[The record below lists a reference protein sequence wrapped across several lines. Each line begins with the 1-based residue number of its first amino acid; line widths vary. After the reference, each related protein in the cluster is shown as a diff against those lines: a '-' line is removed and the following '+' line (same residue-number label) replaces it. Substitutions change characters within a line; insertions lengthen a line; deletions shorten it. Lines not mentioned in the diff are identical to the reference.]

1 MKIGMWLKA
10 AKERVPALDAELLA
24 VWVLGAKEDAEEVRG
39 ADGRVLGEGE
49 AAEGVR
55 GLGSRMALGEGGAEL
70 DRSYLV
76 AHGEEELPAAAEA
89 KLAAALERRVQGE
102 PLAYIVGEKEFYGR
116 KFRVDSR
123 VLIPRPETETLVD
136 LVRERVQSSE
146 QGARH
151 FATGFATDFA
161 TVSRQSASRQAA
173 SAGRIL
179 EIGTGSGCLAVTLA
193 LELPEAEVVAT
204 DVSAEALMVAREN
217 AEWLGVAVRGGER
230 RSGAPVRSD
239 VGARVEFRQADLL
252 AGLAGEFE
260 VLVAN
265 LPYVD
270 ANWEWLD
277 RKSLDYEPAGA
288 LYSERNGLAHYARLL
303 EQLGAAEAKV
313 RARWLVLE
321 ADPCQQEELARLAV
335 ARGWRLA
342 EKRGFGVALE
352 QG

>member
-24 VWVLGAKEDAEEVRG
+24 AWALGAKEDAEG
-39 ADGRVLGEGE
+39 A
-49 AAEGVR
+49 R
-55 GLGSRMALGEGGAEL
+55 GLGSRMALGESGVAL

-89 KLAAALERRVQGE
+89 KLAAALERRAQGE

-123 VLIPRPETETLVD
+123 VLIPRPETEVLVD
-136 LVRERVQSSE
+136 LVRERVQSLV
-146 QGARH
+146 R
-151 FATGFATDFA
+151 
-161 TVSRQSASRQAA
+161 
-173 SAGRIL
+173 AGRIL

-217 AEWLGVAVRGGER
+217 AERLGVVVRGDER
-230 RSGAPVRSD
+230 RLGAPARSD

-335 ARGWRLA
+335 ARGWRPA
-342 EKRGFGVALE
+342 EKRGFGMVLE
-352 QG
+352 QA

>member
-1 MKIGMWLKA
+1 MKIEAWLKE

-24 VWVLGAKEDAEEVRG
+24 VWALGVKEDAEGARG
-39 ADGRVLGEGE
+39 ADGR
-49 AAEGVR
+49 
-55 GLGSRMALGEGGAEL
+55 ALGEGGVGL

-89 KLAAALERRVQGE
+89 KLAAALERRMQGE

-123 VLIPRPETETLVD
+123 VLIPRPETEVLVD
-136 LVRERVQSSE
+136 LVRERMHASVRDLRQ
-146 QGARH
+146 
-151 FATGFATDFA
+151 FATDFA
-161 TVSRQSASRQAA
+161 TVLRQSASRQEA

-217 AEWLGVAVRGGER
+217 AERLGVAARVGER
-230 RSGAPVRSD
+230 RSGAPARSD
-239 VGARVEFRQADLL
+239 VGTRVEFRQADLL

-335 ARGWRLA
+335 ARGWRPA
-342 EKRGFGVALE
+342 EKRGFGVVLE
-352 QG
+352 QA

>member
-1 MKIGMWLKA
+1 MKIEAWLKE
-10 AKERVPALDAELLA
+10 AKGQVSALDAELLL
-24 VWVLGAKEDAEEVRG
+24 VW
-39 ADGRVLGEGE
+39 
-49 AAEGVR
+49 
-55 GLGSRMALGEGGAEL
+55 ALGEAGAVGGASEAEGRATPGESGLTL

-76 AHGEEELPAAAEA
+76 AHGEEELSAEMLA
-89 KLAAALERRVQGE
+89 KLEVALERRARGE

-116 KFRVDSR
+116 NFRVDSR
-123 VLIPRPETETLVD
+123 VLIPRPETEVLVD
-136 LVRERVQSSE
+136 LVRERVQ
-146 QGARH
+146 GAARDSRR
-151 FATGFATDFA
+151 FATDFA
-161 TVSRQSASRQAA
+161 TVSRQSVGRQET

-217 AEWLGVAVRGGER
+217 AERLGVAARVGER
-230 RSGAPVRSD
+230 RSGAPARSD

-252 AGLAGEFE
+252 VGLAGEFE

-303 EQLGAAEAKV
+303 AQLGAAKAKV

-342 EKRGFGVALE
+342 EKRGFGMVLGQA
-352 QG
+352 

>member
-1 MKIGMWLKA
+1 MKIETWLRT

-24 VWVLGAKEDAEEVRG
+24 AWALGAKEDAEEVRG
-39 ADGRVLGEGE
+39 ADGRVLGEG
-49 AAEGVR
+49 
-55 GLGSRMALGEGGAEL
+55 GAEL
-70 DRSYLV
+70 DRSYLA

-89 KLAAALERRVQGE
+89 KLAAALERCVQGE

-123 VLIPRPETETLVD
+123 VLIPRPETEVLVD
-136 LVRERVQSSE
+136 LVRERMQRSE
-146 QGARH
+146 QGA
-151 FATGFATDFA
+151 
-161 TVSRQSASRQAA
+161 
-173 SAGRIL
+173 RIL
-179 EIGTGSGCLAVTLA
+179 EIGTGSGCLAVALA

-217 AEWLGVAVRGGER
+217 AERLGVAARVGER
-230 RSGAPVRSD
+230 RLGAPARSD

-270 ANWEWLD
+270 ANWGWLD

-303 EQLGAAEAKV
+303 AQLGAAKAKV

-335 ARGWRLA
+335 ARGWRPA
-342 EKRGFGVALE
+342 EKRGFGVVLE
-352 QG
+352 QA

>member
-24 VWVLGAKEDAEEVRG
+24 VWALGAKEDAEGARG
-39 ADGRVLGEGE
+39 ADGRVLGEG
-49 AAEGVR
+49 GV
-55 GLGSRMALGEGGAEL
+55 GL

-116 KFRVDSR
+116 NFRVNSR
-123 VLIPRPETETLVD
+123 VLIPRPETEALVD
-136 LVRERVQSSE
+136 LVRERMQSSV
-146 QGARH
+146 R
-151 FATGFATDFA
+151 
-161 TVSRQSASRQAA
+161 
-173 SAGRIL
+173 AGRIL

-217 AEWLGVAVRGGER
+217 AERLGVAARVGER
-230 RSGAPVRSD
+230 RSGEPARSD

-303 EQLGAAEAKV
+303 AQLGAAKAKV

-335 ARGWRLA
+335 ARGWRPA
-342 EKRGFGVALE
+342 EKRGFGVVLE
-352 QG
+352 QA

>member
-1 MKIGMWLKA
+1 MKIEVWLKA
-10 AKERVPALDAELLA
+10 AKAQVSALDAELLL
-24 VWVLGAKEDAEEVRG
+24 VWA
-39 ADGRVLGEGE
+39 LGEGGV
-49 AAEGVR
+49 AEGAR
-55 GLGSRMALGEGGAEL
+55 GLGSRTAPGEGGLTL

-76 AHGEEELPAAAEA
+76 AHGEEELLEETLA
-89 KLAAALERRVQGE
+89 KLRTALERRAQGE

-116 KFRVDSR
+116 KFRVDAR

-136 LVRERVQSSE
+136 LVRERVQSVASE
-146 QGARH
+146 WRH
-151 FATGFATDFA
+151 FATGAAIDHAVSFATDFATGAAIDHAVSFATDFA

-204 DVSAEALMVAREN
+204 DVSAEALIVAQEN
-217 AEWLGVAVRGGER
+217 AR
-230 RSGAPVRSD
+230 RL
-239 VGARVEFRQADLL
+239 GARVEFRRADLL

-270 ANWEWLD
+270 ANWEWLEH
-277 RKSLDYEPAGA
+277 RSLDYEPSGA
-288 LYSERNGLAHYARLL
+288 LYSEQGGLAHYVRLL

-313 RARWLVLE
+313 WARWLVLE
-321 ADPCQQEELARLAV
+321 ADPCQQDELARLA
-335 ARGWRLA
+335 AAQGWRLV
-342 EKRGFGVALE
+342 ERRGFANCLARCSC

>member
-1 MKIGMWLKA
+1 MKIEAWLKA
-10 AKERVPALDAELLA
+10 AKGQVSALDAELLL
-24 VWVLGAKEDAEEVRG
+24 VWA
-39 ADGRVLGEGE
+39 LGEGE
-49 AAEGVR
+49 VAEGAR
-55 GLGSRMALGEGGAEL
+55 GLGSRMEPGEGGLIL

-76 AHGEEELPAAAEA
+76 AHGEEELSAETLA
-89 KLAAALERRVQGE
+89 KLRAALERRVQGE

-116 KFRVDSR
+116 KFRVDAR

-136 LVRERVQSSE
+136 LVRERIHGPVRDLRQ
-146 QGARH
+146 
-151 FATGFATDFA
+151 FATDFA
-161 TVSRQSASRQAA
+161 AVSRQSASRQAA

-204 DVSAEALMVAREN
+204 DVSAEALMVAQEN
-217 AEWLGVAVRGGER
+217 AR
-230 RSGAPVRSD
+230 RL
-239 VGARVEFRQADLL
+239 GARVEFRRADLL

-270 ANWEWLD
+270 ADWEWLEQ
-277 RKSLDYEPAGA
+277 RSLDYEPAGA
-288 LYSERNGLAHYARLL
+288 LYSEQGGLAHYARLL

-321 ADPCQQEELARLAV
+321 ADPCQQDELARLA
-335 ARGWRLA
+335 AAQGWKLVER
-342 EKRGFGVALE
+342 RGFANCLVRCSCRG
-352 QG
+352 

>member
-1 MKIGMWLKA
+1 MKIGTWLKA

-24 VWVLGAKEDAEEVRG
+24 VWALGAKEDAEEVRG
-39 ADGRVLGEGE
+39 ADGRV
-49 AAEGVR
+49 
-55 GLGSRMALGEGGAEL
+55 LGEGGAEL

-204 DVSAEALMVAREN
+204 DVSAEALIVAQEN
-217 AEWLGVAVRGGER
+217 AR
-230 RSGAPVRSD
+230 RL
-239 VGARVEFRQADLL
+239 GARVEFRRANLL
-252 AGLAGEFE
+252 AGLTGEFE

-270 ANWEWLD
+270 ADWEWLEQ
-277 RKSLDYEPAGA
+277 RSLDYEPAGA
-288 LYSERNGLAHYARLL
+288 LYSEQGGLAHYARLL
-303 EQLGAAEAKV
+303 EQLGAVEAKV

-321 ADPCQQEELARLAV
+321 ADPCQQDELARLA
-335 ARGWRLA
+335 AAQGWRLV
-342 EKRGFGVALE
+342 ERRGFANCLARCSCRG
-352 QG
+352 

>member
-1 MKIGMWLKA
+1 MKIEAWLKA
-10 AKERVPALDAELLA
+10 AKEQVPALDAELLL
-24 VWVLGAKEDAEEVRG
+24 VWA
-39 ADGRVLGEGE
+39 LGEGE
-49 AAEGVR
+49 VAEGAR
-55 GLGSRMALGEGGAEL
+55 GLGSRTEPGEGGLIL

-76 AHGEEELPAAAEA
+76 AHGEEELSAETLA
-89 KLAAALERRVQGE
+89 KLRAALERRVQGE

-116 KFRVDSR
+116 KFRVDAR

-136 LVRERVQSSE
+136 LVRERVQ
-146 QGARH
+146 GAARDLRQ
-151 FATGFATDFA
+151 FATDFA

-204 DVSAEALMVAREN
+204 DVSAEALRVAQEN
-217 AEWLGVAVRGGER
+217 AR
-230 RSGAPVRSD
+230 RL
-239 VGARVEFRQADLL
+239 GARVEFRRADLL
-252 AGLAGEFE
+252 AGLAGAFE

-270 ANWEWLD
+270 ANWEWLEQ
-277 RKSLDYEPAGA
+277 RSLDYEPAGA
-288 LYSERNGLAHYARLL
+288 LYSEQGGLAHYARLL

-321 ADPCQQEELARLAV
+321 ADPCQQDELARLAAV
-335 ARGWRLA
+335 QGWKLVER
-342 EKRGFGVALE
+342 RGFANCLVRCSCRG
-352 QG
+352 

>member
-1 MKIGMWLKA
+1 MKIEAWLKM
-10 AKERVPALDAELLA
+10 AKERAPALDAELLA
-24 VWVLGAKEDAEEVRG
+24 VWALGAKEDAEGARG
-39 ADGRVLGEGE
+39 ADGRVLGEG
-49 AAEGVR
+49 GV
-55 GLGSRMALGEGGAEL
+55 GL

-116 KFRVDSR
+116 KFRVDAR
-123 VLIPRPETETLVD
+123 VLIPRPETEALVD
-136 LVRERVQSSE
+136 LVRERVQRSE
-146 QGARH
+146 Q
-151 FATGFATDFA
+151 
-161 TVSRQSASRQAA
+161 AA
-173 SAGRIL
+173 RIL

-217 AEWLGVAVRGGER
+217 AERLGVVVRGDER
-230 RSGAPVRSD
+230 RLGAPARSD

-303 EQLGAAEAKV
+303 AQLGAAKAKV

-321 ADPCQQEELARLAV
+321 VDPCQQEELARLAV
-335 ARGWRLA
+335 ARGWRPA
-342 EKRGFGVALE
+342 EKRGFGVVLE
-352 QG
+352 QA

>member
-10 AKERVPALDAELLA
+10 AKERVSALDAELLA
-24 VWVLGAKEDAEEVRG
+24 VWALGAKEDAEEVRG
-39 ADGRVLGEGE
+39 ADGRV
-49 AAEGVR
+49 
-55 GLGSRMALGEGGAEL
+55 LGEGGAEL

-76 AHGEEELPAAAEA
+76 AHGEEELPAAVEA
-89 KLAAALERRVQGE
+89 KLAAALERRMQGE

-136 LVRERVQSSE
+136 LVRERM
-146 QGARH
+146 QGAASDLRR
-151 FATGFATDFA
+151 FATDYA
-161 TVSRQSASRQAA
+161 TGSRQLASRQGA

-217 AEWLGVAVRGGER
+217 AERLGVAARVGER
-230 RSGAPVRSD
+230 RSGEPARSD

-303 EQLGAAEAKV
+303 AQLGAAKAKV

-335 ARGWRLA
+335 AWGWRPA

-352 QG
+352 QA